1 MLRIRL
7 LGDMTVLRD
16 EEPQP
21 LPPSRKT
28 RALLAYLV
36 ATGRPQR
43 RDRICSLLWD
53 VPDDPRGALRW
64 SLSKL
69 RTLVDE
75 PGGPPHILAQG
86 ETIAFAR
93 EGVACDLHMLHA
105 VAGQADG
112 APLRAASSDRLRAIA
127 EENAGAFLEGLDLPA
142 HPDFQAWCAA
152 LREDVRRQQILLL
165 NALVARLSPVAPE
178 DALIYARRLVALDG
192 FDAPARITLVQLLA
206 RLGRRDEA
214 EQHCHSGLRLL
225 QEAGLPTGTLE
236 RAAQDLRGAAARF
249 QHAEE
254 ARAPSA
260 PAPDAMAP
268 RQPPLA
274 PAQAVRQQIRFCR
287 TTDDIRIAY
296 AVSGQG
302 PPLVKPG
309 TWLTHLEHDWRSPVW
324 HHWMRELSTGRSLI
338 RYDQRGNGLSD
349 WNVEDLSFAACQRD
363 LAAVVAAVGVARF
376 PMLGI
381 SQGCASAVAYAA
393 ENPERVTRLILFG
406 GYARG
411 WAMRGNPAEIAI
423 RKALSTLML
432 HGWGANTPAFRQSF
446 TSLFIPDAN
455 PEQIHWFNELQRVTT
470 SPQNAIRLTDMFG
483 SIQVEAQLPRIRVP
497 TLVMHCIDDA
507 VVPFEEGRRLAMGI
521 AGARFVAL
529 PGRNH
534 ILLEDEPAWSQFLAE
549 ITSFL
554 AEDES

>member
-16 EEPQP
+16 GEPQA

-69 RTLVDE
+69 RTVVDE
-75 PGGPPHILAQG
+75 PGGPPHILAHG
-86 ETIAFAR
+86 DTVAFAS
-93 EGVACDLHMLHA
+93 EGVACDLHALRD
-105 VAGQADG
+105 VAGHGGG
-112 APLRAASSDRLRAIA
+112 ASLRAASSDHLRAV
-127 EENAGAFLEGLDLPA
+127 AGEDGGEFLEGLDLPA
-142 HPDFQAWCAA
+142 HPDFQAWCVA
-152 LREDVRRQQILLL
+152 LREDVRRQRMLLL
-165 NALVARLSPVAPE
+165 KALVERLAPAAPE
-178 DALIYARRLVALDG
+178 EALIYARRLVALDG
-192 FDAPARITLVQLLA
+192 FDAPARVALVHLLA

-214 EQHCHSGLRLL
+214 EQHCGSGLRLL
-225 QEAGLPTGTLE
+225 REAGLPTAALE
-236 RAAQDLRGAAARF
+236 RAAQDLHATTARF

-254 ARAPSA
+254 ANGQAAPGMERLA
-260 PAPDAMAP
+260 PPHPAP
-268 RQPPLA
+268 
-274 PAQAVRQQIRFCR
+274 AVRQQIRFCR
-287 TTDDIRIAY
+287 TTDDVRIAY

-302 PPLVKPG
+302 RPLLKPG

-324 HHWMRELSTGRSLI
+324 HHWMRELSAGRSLV

-349 WNVEDLSFAACQRD
+349 WDVEDLSFEACQRD
-363 LAAVVAAVGVARF
+363 LAAVVEATGVRRF

-381 SQGCASAVAYAA
+381 SQGCASAIAYAA
-393 ENPERVTRLILFG
+393 ENPERVTRLVLYG

-411 WAMRGNPAEIAI
+411 WAMRGNTAEIAI

-455 PEQIHWFNELQRVTT
+455 PDQVHWFNELQRVTT

-483 SIQVEAQLPRIRVP
+483 SIQVEALLPRIRVP
-497 TLVMHCIDDA
+497 TLVMHCTDDA
-507 VVPFEEGRRLAMGI
+507 VVPFEEGRRLATGI
-521 AGARFVAL
+521 SGARFVAL

-534 ILLEDEPAWSQFLAE
+534 ILLEDEPAWPQFLAE
-549 ITSFL
+549 LIPFL

>member
-16 EEPQP
+16 GQPQA

-36 ATGRPQR
+36 ATKRPQR
-43 RDRICSLLWD
+43 RDRICNLLWD

-69 RTLVDE
+69 RSVVDE

-86 ETIAFAR
+86 DTIAFAQ
-93 EGVACDLHMLHA
+93 EGVACDLHALRE
-105 VAGQADG
+105 VAGPAGG
-112 APLRAASSDRLRAIA
+112 ASLRAASSDQLRAIA
-127 EENAGAFLEGLDLPA
+127 EENGGVFLEGLDLPA
-142 HPDFQAWCAA
+142 HPDFQAWCVA
-152 LREDVRRQQILLL
+152 LREDVRRQQMVLLE
-165 NALVARLSPVAPE
+165 ALVERLAPE
-178 DALIYARRLVALDG
+178 APEEALPFARRLVTLDG
-192 FDAPARITLVQLLA
+192 FDAPARITLIHLLA

-214 EQHCHSGLRLL
+214 EQHCSNGLRLL
-225 QEAGLPTGTLE
+225 REAGLPTGALE
-236 RAAQDLRGAAARF
+236 RAAQDLHATKARP
-249 QHAEE
+249 QYAEE
-254 ARAPSA
+254 ALPELEPPRER
-260 PAPDAMAP
+260 MAP
-268 RQPPLA
+268 PHPD
-274 PAQAVRQQIRFCR
+274 PAQTVRQQIRFCR
-287 TTDDIRIAY
+287 TTDGIRIAY
-296 AVSGQG
+296 AVSGRG
-302 PPLVKPG
+302 PPLLKPG
-309 TWLTHLEHDWRSPVW
+309 TWLTHLEHDWHSPVW
-324 HHWMRELSTGRSLI
+324 HHWMRELSTGHSLI

-349 WNVEDLSFAACQRD
+349 WDVEDLSFEACQRD
-363 LAAVVAAVGVARF
+363 LAAVVEAAGVTRF

-393 ENPERVTRLILFG
+393 AYPERVTRLVLYG

-411 WAMRGNPAEIAI
+411 WAKRGNMAEVEI

-455 PEQIHWFNELQRVTT
+455 PEQVHWFNELQRMTT

-483 SIQVEAQLPRIRVP
+483 SIDVEAQLSRIRVP

-529 PGRNH
+529 QGRNH
-534 ILLEDEPAWSQFLAE
+534 ILLEDEPAWPQFLAE
-549 ITSFL
+549 LTSFL
-554 AEDES
+554 AEDDT